1 MKDDVIYQ
9 LTMED
14 VNYVLEQN
22 HTEDEIK
29 YIRDKYSEEEIVD
42 IIRHKIELDWVEAID
57 AVIRV
62 RLLEKI

>member
-9 LTMED
+9 LIMED

-42 IIRHKIELDWVEAID
+42 IIRHKIELDWIEAID

>member
-42 IIRHKIELDWVEAID
+42 IIRHKIELDWIEAID
-57 AVIRV
+57 AVIRT
-62 RLLEKI
+62 RLLEKV

>member
-22 HTEDEIK
+22 HTEDEKQILRI
-29 YIRDKYSEEEIVD
+29 YT
-42 IIRHKIELDWVEAID
+42 H
-57 AVIRV
+57 
-62 RLLEKI
+62 

>member
-42 IIRHKIELDWVEAID
+42 IIRHKIELDWIEAID